1 MANFRDQWD
10 SMKPHGYLSAQ
21 EEIDLRESQT
31 VLDNLQPRR
40 GRETVDWLN
49 EISDEIMQVS
59 PELGTREISPS
70 LLPTPEEAAPKSNEL
85 VRWVE
90 AMFDQFE
97 EMSADFNETAVG
109 TKLTVAAQRP
119 VFHYEEGS
127 YGVYTEENVIA
138 VFKGHLATRTWGML
152 IQGHQDTIDVYIVPS
167 DRLLKFTLGDIK
179 NAGFKPFMTIQSVN
193 TAEGLQWRIDGC
205 KLRFEML
212 PMLCKELL
220 GDLVRVASGTMNEG
234 ELFSRHPK
242 LKLGENIGRR
252 KDPDDLPT
260 YMGMAPYVPDAPANA
275 AELAPQVIAAPVVQ
289 AQPAAIVAAAA
300 APPGSAST
308 EDEGPDVHNLAS
320 WDACKRLFLA
330 IDADFVQLHRW
341 EAMPQTLDTLDAP
354 NPVHAVATDLT
365 NLKEQMKFLLRKY
378 SDPSI
383 K

>member
-1 MANFRDQWD
+1 MANFREHWD
-10 SMKPHGYLSAQ
+10 SLKPHGYLSAQ
-21 EEIDLRESQT
+21 EEVDLRESQT

-49 EISDEIMQVS
+49 EISDEILQVS

-70 LLPTPEEAAPKSNEL
+70 LLPTAEEAAPKNNEL

-90 AMFDQFE
+90 SMFDHFE

-127 YGVYTEENVIA
+127 YGVYTEENIIA

-152 IQGHQDTIDVYIVPS
+152 IQGHQDTIDIYIVPS

-220 GDLVRVASGTMNEG
+220 GDLVRVACGTMNEG

-252 KDPDDLPT
+252 RDPDDLPT
-260 YMGMAPYVPDAPANA
+260 YMGMAPLDPS
-275 AELAPQVIAAPVVQ
+275 ELAAPQAT
-289 AQPAAIVAAAA
+289 PALSATVGTAAAA
-300 APPGSAST
+300 TSAAPASL
-308 EDEGPDVHNLAS
+308 DSDGPDVRNLAS

-330 IDADFVQLHRW
+330 IDADFVQLQRW
-341 EAMPQTLDTLDAP
+341 ESLPQTLDSIDAP

-378 SDPSI
+378 ADPSI

>member
-10 SMKPHGYLSAQ
+10 SLKPHGYLSAQ

-49 EISDEIMQVS
+49 EISDEILQVS
-59 PELGTREISPS
+59 PELGIREISPS
-70 LLPTPEEAAPKSNEL
+70 LLPAAEEAEPKTNEV
-85 VRWVE
+85 VRWVDC
-90 AMFDQFE
+90 MFDHFE

-109 TKLTVAAQRP
+109 TKLTVAVQRP
-119 VFHYEEGS
+119 VFHYEEGA
-127 YGVYTEENVIA
+127 YGVYSEENTIA
-138 VFKGHLATRTWGML
+138 VFKGHLATRIWGML
-152 IQGHQDTIDVYIVPS
+152 IQGHQNTIDIYIVPS
-167 DRLLKFTLGDIK
+167 DRLLKFTFGDIK
-179 NAGFKPFMTIQSVN
+179 NAGFKPFMTIQSVH

-260 YMGMAPYVPDAPANA
+260 YMGMAPYVPDAPANP
-275 AELAPQVIAAPVVQ
+275 AELAPQSVLASVVQ
-289 AQPAAIVAAAA
+289 ALPVASIAGAA
-300 APPGSAST
+300 APSVPTPA
-308 EDEGPDVHNLAS
+308 EIEGPDVRNLAS

-330 IDADFVQLHRW
+330 IDADFVQLQRW